1 VANVS
6 GGILETI
13 TSIPFLVLI
22 TVLICIPA
30 GYFLCFFITTKKRH
44 IQEKEAKRL
53 LEEATQKAQRL
64 EKEADLALK
73 DELFKKRETFE
84 KEIQEARA
92 ELKQFEKRLDRRED
106 NLERKLE
113 ILTKKERYVEGLQ
126 NQLQAKLNEI
136 REKEDQLK
144 ETLEEETS
152 KLLKIAG
159 YSREEA
165 EKLLMARL
173 EKELE
178 VSCAKKIADTLNR
191 AKETAQE
198 EVAIIISNA
207 IQRCA
212 SHQTAESI
220 VSTVELPNEEMKGR
234 IIGREGRNIRAFEK
248 ATGIDVIVDDTPGV
262 IVLSGFD
269 SVRRE
274 VARRTMEKL
283 IADGRIH
290 PARIEEIAVETFK
303 EVEDHIKETGKQ
315 VCYDMGFHDMPPE
328 MVELLGRLQYRASY
342 GQNQLQHS
350 IEVAEL
356 CGLMAGELRLDVK
369 LAKRCGLLHDIG
381 KALGSDVEGNHAALG
396 ADIAKKHEERRE
408 VINAIASHHEDVPVE
423 SPYGALT
430 AAGDTISAGRPGAR
444 RESLEKYIK
453 RLETLEKIAT
463 RFPGVKGAYA
473 IQAGRELRVIV
484 SPEQIDDATAQKIC
498 YEIARGIE
506 GQLEFPGEIVVT
518 VIRETRSV
526 EHAK

>member
-1 VANVS
+1 MGTV
-6 GGILETI
+6 
-13 TSIPFLVLI
+13 TSIPFLIFLSAIVF
-22 TVLICIPA
+22 IPI
-30 GYFLCFFITTKKRH
+30 GYFLCFFIAAKKRRY
-44 IQEKEAKRL
+44 QEKEAKRL

-73 DELFKKRETFE
+73 DELFKKREAFE

-92 ELKQFEKRLDRRED
+92 ELKQFEKRLERRED

-126 NQLQAKLNEI
+126 NHLQAKLNEVKE
-136 REKEDQLK
+136 REDQLK
-144 ETLEEETS
+144 KALEEETN
-152 KLLKIAG
+152 KLLNITG
-159 YSREEA
+159 YSKEEA

-178 VSCAKKIADTLNR
+178 EVCAKKIANALKK

-198 EVAIIISNA
+198 EAAIIIANT

-212 SHQTAESI
+212 SNQTAESI

-269 SVRRE
+269 SIRRE
-274 VARRTMEKL
+274 VARLTMEKL

-290 PARIEEIAVETFK
+290 PARIEEIALETLK
-303 EVEDHIKETGKQ
+303 EVEEHLRETGKQ
-315 VCYDMGFHDMPPE
+315 VCYDMGFHDMDPE
-328 MVELLGRLQYRASY
+328 MVELLGRLKFRTSY

-356 CGLMAGELRLDVK
+356 CGLMAAELRLDIK

-381 KALGSDVEGNHAALG
+381 KAMGSDVEGNHAAIG
-396 ADIAKKHEERRE
+396 AEIAKRHEERPE
-408 VINAIASHHEDVPVE
+408 VINAIACHHEDVTVE

-430 AAGDTISAGRPGAR
+430 AAADAISASRPGAR

-453 RLETLEKIAT
+453 RLEKLEEIAT
-463 RFPGVKGAYA
+463 RFPGVKNAFA

-484 SPEQIDDATAQKIC
+484 NPEQADDATAQKMC
-498 YEIARGIE
+498 YEIAREIE
-506 GQLEFPGEIVVT
+506 GKLEFPGEIVVT
-518 VIRETRSV
+518 VIRETRAV
-526 EHAK
+526 EHAR